1 MKVVKVEVLPAKDNE
16 VVSAVIIEET
26 NKGGTWKETAKN
38 TVQTGTAEARR
49 TILLDEDDRVII
61 EGKVEGEVI
70 YDHDQKSAKTVYRGE
85 RAKAEEEKDKKSQE
99 RFDKMNKEHKEQ
111 LEREKPKEAKLREEQ
126 AKERDEKIMGKH
138 DKNKEQEKSQKASG
152 RADYDEAEGDPA
164 QHKSESKTGEMSGDK
179 EAGLRTD
186 VPADS
191 KTIKDEHQG
200 STTKKK

>member
-111 LEREKPKEAKLREEQ
+111 LEREKPQEAKLREEQ
-126 AKERDEKIMGKH
+126 AKERDEKIMGKQD
-138 DKNKEQEKSQKASG
+138 DKNKEQQDKSKKASG
-152 RADYDEAEGDPA
+152 RPDYDESDAA

-186 VPADS
+186 IPADS
-191 KTIKDEHQG
+191 KSVKDEG

>member
-49 TILLDEDDRVII
+49 TMLLDEDDRVII
-61 EGKVEGEVI
+61 EGKVEGEVV

-99 RFDKMNKEHKEQ
+99 RFNKMNKEHKEH
-111 LEREKPKEAKLREEQ
+111 LEREKPQEAKLREEQ
-126 AKERDEKIMGKH
+126 AKERDEKIMGKQD
-138 DKNKEQEKSQKASG
+138 DKNKEKDKPQKASG
-152 RADYDEAEGDPA
+152 RADYDEVEGDAA

-179 EAGLRTD
+179 DSGLRTD
-186 VPADS
+186 IPADS
-191 KTIKDEHQG
+191 KTVKDEG